1 MALAPTGKLR
11 VAVYPGSPSSL
22 VQAAGSA
29 EQRGLTVEV
38 GRALA
43 AQLGVPSTI
52 VVYPRVAEVVAALRR
67 GGADPVK

>member
-52 VVYPRVAEVVAALRR
+52 VAQSQ
-67 GGADPVK
+67 